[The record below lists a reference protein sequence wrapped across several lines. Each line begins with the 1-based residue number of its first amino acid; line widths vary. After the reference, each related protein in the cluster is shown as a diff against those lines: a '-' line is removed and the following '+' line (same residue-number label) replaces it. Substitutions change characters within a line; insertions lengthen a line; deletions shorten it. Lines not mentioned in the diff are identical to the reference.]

1 MKIALCQIN
10 PTVGAINQNKKSI
23 FDWYHRA
30 VDLGADLVV
39 FPELSLIGY
48 PPQDLLLRNRFIENA
63 KNALDEIAQKSTI
76 PIILGNTM
84 MEDNKLYNCAFFCEK
99 GEIISHYK
107 KRLLPTYDVF
117 DEARYFTS
125 GSEPCVVKVS
135 INGENVYLGLQIC
148 EDLWD
153 KNYSCDLVEELKAKG
168 AEIIINLS
176 ASPYRVDRLLDR
188 CELIQSKA
196 SDNRLSYVYCN
207 LVGAQDELIFD
218 GQSLAYN
225 ENGELIAQGKAFEE
239 EILLVDINNS
249 QTIDLKD
256 SRREEKIYNAL
267 VLGVK
272 DYFNKTGHSEAVI
285 GLSGGIDSSLTAC
298 IAVDALGIE
307 NVHGVSMPS
316 KFSSQHSK
324 DDAKLLSENL
334 GVDYRTISIESIVS
348 SFEESLKAS
357 YNGSEPGVAEEN
369 IQARTRGSII
379 MALSNKFNWLVL
391 STGNKTELA
400 MGYCTLYGDMNGGL
414 AVISDLSKTDVYALS
429 RWVNEKA
436 GFDCIPINSIEKPP
450 SAELAPN
457 QVDPFDYDVV
467 SPLVTA
473 LIDNQKSPS
482 ELIKEGAD
490 PGLVKDISN
499 RIRINEYKRRQAA
512 PGLRV
517 TSKAF
522 GIGRRVPIVNQ
533 RSEEHTSELQSP
545 FYIFNIIGF
554 GPKTISS

>member
-1 MKIALCQIN
+1 MKITLCQIN

-30 VDLGADLVV
+30 VDLGADLVI

-196 SDNRLSYVYCN
+196 SDNRLSYLYCN

-239 EILLVDINNS
+239 EILMVDVKNS
-249 QTIDLKD
+249 QTIDLID

-272 DYFNKTGHSEAVI
+272 DYFKKTGHTEAVI

-348 SFEESLKAS
+348 SFEESLKTS
-357 YNGSEPGVAEEN
+357 YNGSELGVAEEN
-369 IQARTRGSII
+369 IQARARGSII

-414 AVISDLSKTDVYALS
+414 SVISDLSKTDVYALS

-499 RIRINEYKRRQAA
+499 RIRTNEYKRRQAA

-533 RSEEHTSELQSP
+533 FDEL
-545 FYIFNIIGF
+545 NND
-554 GPKTISS
+554 

>member
-369 IQARTRGSII
+369 IQARARGSII

-512 PGLRV
+512 PGLKV

-522 GIGRRVPIVNQ
+522 GMGRRVPIINQ
-533 RSEEHTSELQSP
+533 YDEL
-545 FYIFNIIGF
+545 
-554 GPKTISS
+554 KHD

>member
-10 PTVGAINQNKKSI
+10 PTVGAINQNKKIILETYS
-23 FDWYHRA
+23 RA
-30 VDLGADLVV
+30 IDLKADVIV
-39 FPELSLIGY
+39 FPELAIIGY
-48 PPQDLLLRNRFIENA
+48 PPQDLLLRDRFIINA
-63 KNALDEIAQKSTI
+63 QNALNEIAQKSTI
-76 PIILGNTM
+76 PVILGNTLI
-84 MEDNKLYNCAFFCEK
+84 EHNKLYNCAFICEN
-99 GEIISHYK
+99 GEIVSHYK

-117 DEARYFTS
+117 DEDRYFAAGNKHCIVELAIDGKNT
-125 GSEPCVVKVS
+125 K
-135 INGENVYLGLQIC
+135 IGLQIC

-153 KNYSCDLVEELKAKG
+153 KNYSCDLAKELKESG
-168 AEIIINLS
+168 AEIIINIS
-176 ASPYRVDRLLDR
+176 ASPYRVDKLLDR
-188 CELIQSKA
+188 CELIQTKA
-196 SDNRLSYVYCN
+196 KDNSIPYIYCN

-225 ENGELIAQGKAFEE
+225 ENGQLIAQGKSFEE
-239 EILLVDINNS
+239 EIVMVDLSLNKPMN
-249 QTIDLKD
+249 LKVLQ
-256 SRREEKIYNAL
+256 REEKIYNAL

-272 DYFNKTGHSEAVI
+272 DYFKKTNHSEAVI
-285 GLSGGIDSSLTAC
+285 GLSGGIDSSLTAS
-298 IAVDALGIE
+298 IAVDALGKE
-307 NVHGVSMPS
+307 NVHGISMPS

-348 SFEESLKAS
+348 SFEQSLKAS
-357 YNGSEPGVAEEN
+357 YNGSESGVAEEN
-369 IQARTRGSII
+369 IQARARGSII

-429 RWVNEKA
+429 KWVNKYA
-436 GFDCIPINSIEKPP
+436 GFERIPLSSIVKPP
-450 SAELAPN
+450 SAELRPE

-467 SPLVTA
+467 SPLVSY
-473 LIDNQKSPS
+473 LIDDEKSPS

-490 PGLVKDISN
+490 PELVKDISN

-512 PGLRV
+512 PGLKV

-522 GIGRRVPIVNQ
+522 GMGRRVPIINQ
-533 RSEEHTSELQSP
+533 YDEL
-545 FYIFNIIGF
+545 
-554 GPKTISS
+554 KHD

>member
-30 VDLGADLVV
+30 VDIGADLVV

-125 GSEPCVVKVS
+125 GSEPCVVKLS
-135 INGENVYLGLQIC
+135 INGKNVYLGLQIC

-153 KNYSCDLVEELKAKG
+153 KNYSGDLVEELKAKG

-239 EILLVDINNS
+239 EILMVDIKNS

-334 GVDYRTISIESIVS
+334 GVDCRTISIESIVS

-473 LIDNQKSPS
+473 MIEDEKSPT
-482 ELIKEGAD
+482 ELIEGGAD
-490 PGLVKDISN
+490 PELVKDISR

-533 RSEEHTSELQSP
+533 FDEL
-545 FYIFNIIGF
+545 NND
-554 GPKTISS
+554 

>member
-30 VDLGADLVV
+30 IDIGADLVV

-125 GSEPCVVKVS
+125 GSEPCVVKLS
-135 INGENVYLGLQIC
+135 INGKNVYLGLQIC

-153 KNYSCDLVEELKAKG
+153 KNYSGDLVEELKAKG

-239 EILLVDINNS
+239 EILMVDIKNS

-272 DYFNKTGHSEAVI
+272 DYFKKTGHTEAVI

-307 NVHGVSMPS
+307 NVHGVLMPS

-348 SFEESLKAS
+348 SFEESLRAS

-473 LIDNQKSPS
+473 MIEDEKSPT
-482 ELIKEGAD
+482 ELIEGGAD
-490 PGLVKDISN
+490 PELVKDISR

-533 RSEEHTSELQSP
+533 FDEL
-545 FYIFNIIGF
+545 NND
-554 GPKTISS
+554 

>member
-256 SRREEKIYNAL
+256 SRREEKMYNAL

-436 GFDCIPINSIEKPP
+436 GFYRIPINSIEKPP

-512 PGLRV
+512 PGLKV

-522 GIGRRVPIVNQ
+522 GMGRRVPIINQ
-533 RSEEHTSELQSP
+533 YDEL
-545 FYIFNIIGF
+545 
-554 GPKTISS
+554 KHD

>member
-1 MKIALCQIN
+1 MKITLCQIN

-125 GSEPCVVKVS
+125 GSEPFVVKVS

-196 SDNRLSYVYCN
+196 SDNRLSYLYCN

-239 EILLVDINNS
+239 EILMVDVKNS
-249 QTIDLKD
+249 QTIDLID
-256 SRREEKIYNAL
+256 SIREEKIYNAL

-272 DYFNKTGHSEAVI
+272 DYFKKTGHTEAVI

-334 GVDYRTISIESIVS
+334 GIDYRTISIESIVS
-348 SFEESLKAS
+348 SFEESLKTS
-357 YNGSEPGVAEEN
+357 YNGSELGVAEEN
-369 IQARTRGSII
+369 IQARARGSII

-429 RWVNEKA
+429 RWVNENA
-436 GFDCIPINSIEKPP
+436 GFDCIPINSVEKPP
-450 SAELAPN
+450 SAELTPN

-533 RSEEHTSELQSP
+533 FDEL
-545 FYIFNIIGF
+545 NND
-554 GPKTISS
+554 

>member
-30 VDLGADLVV
+30 VGLGADLVV

-249 QTIDLKD
+249 QTIDLKY

-272 DYFNKTGHSEAVI
+272 DYFKKTGHTEAVI

-369 IQARTRGSII
+369 IQARARGSII

-414 AVISDLSKTDVYALS
+414 SVISDLSKTDVYALS

-482 ELIKEGAD
+482 KLIKEGAD
-490 PGLVKDISN
+490 PGLVKDVSN

-512 PGLRV
+512 PGLKV

-522 GIGRRVPIVNQ
+522 GMGRRVPIINQ
-533 RSEEHTSELQSP
+533 YDEL
-545 FYIFNIIGF
+545 IHD
-554 GPKTISS
+554 

>member
-1 MKIALCQIN
+1 MKITLCQIN

-196 SDNRLSYVYCN
+196 SDNRLSYLYCN

-239 EILLVDINNS
+239 EILMVDVKNS
-249 QTIDLKD
+249 QTIDLID

-272 DYFNKTGHSEAVI
+272 DYFKKTGHTEAVI

-334 GVDYRTISIESIVS
+334 GIDYRTISIESIVS
-348 SFEESLKAS
+348 SFEESLKTS
-357 YNGSEPGVAEEN
+357 YNGSELGVAEEN
-369 IQARTRGSII
+369 IQARARGSII

-533 RSEEHTSELQSP
+533 FDEL
-545 FYIFNIIGF
+545 NND
-554 GPKTISS
+554 

>member
-30 VDLGADLVV
+30 VDIGADLVV

-125 GSEPCVVKVS
+125 GSEPCVVKLS

-153 KNYSCDLVEELKAKG
+153 KNYSGDLVEELKAKG

-239 EILLVDINNS
+239 EILMVDIKNS

-272 DYFNKTGHSEAVI
+272 DYFKKTGHTEAVI

-348 SFEESLKAS
+348 SFEESLRAS

-473 LIDNQKSPS
+473 MIEDEKSPT
-482 ELIKEGAD
+482 ELIEGGAD
-490 PGLVKDISN
+490 PELVKDISR

-533 RSEEHTSELQSP
+533 FDEL
-545 FYIFNIIGF
+545 NND
-554 GPKTISS
+554 

>member
-1 MKIALCQIN
+1 MKITLCQIN

-125 GSEPCVVKVS
+125 GSEPFVVKVS

-196 SDNRLSYVYCN
+196 SDNRLSYLYCN

-239 EILLVDINNS
+239 EILMVDVKNS
-249 QTIDLKD
+249 QTIDLID
-256 SRREEKIYNAL
+256 SIREEKIYNAL

-272 DYFNKTGHSEAVI
+272 DYFKKTGHTEAVI

-334 GVDYRTISIESIVS
+334 GIDYRTISIESIVS
-348 SFEESLKAS
+348 SFEESLKTS
-357 YNGSEPGVAEEN
+357 YNGSELGVAEEN
-369 IQARTRGSII
+369 IQARARGSII

-533 RSEEHTSELQSP
+533 FDEL
-545 FYIFNIIGF
+545 NND
-554 GPKTISS
+554 